1 MRNSKTRKA
10 LFFLLILA
18 ALGLALMLAP
28 IPALEGGIADAETA
42 AAFEARAGEH
52 FDKILAGRNLDRPFP
67 PPKERPEN
75 PSTPAKVE
83 LGRLLY
89 FDPILSGDDD
99 VSCAHCHHPDLGFSD
114 NRGRSMG
121 KGGAGLGPTRA
132 GGALLRRGSP
142 TVWNATYNHL
152 QFWDGRARDL
162 EEQAT
167 KPIQD
172 ADEMAQ
178 DPDELVDELRA
189 VDGYVRLFDE
199 AFGNGNGSHKGN
211 YDPAAVTFENVS
223 FAIAAFERTLVSLS
237 SRYDRYA
244 RGDRGALSESERRGL
259 NLFRSLKTR
268 CFECHNLPTFANPDF
283 KVIGVPDVEGLDAP
297 DLGRAE
303 IDGGE
308 AYERAFKVPTLRNV
322 ALTAPYMHNGRFSTL
337 SEVLDFYA
345 GGGGPGQGLEVANV
359 DDKIRAFPLSAD
371 EKRDLTAFLH
381 TLTDE
386 SRKPAIPDSVPSGLT
401 VVEALD
407 NQSPEL
413 AAFTP
418 EPPERRDVAIRRE
431 GTTLFVEPGQR
442 IQDAID
448 AAGPGDTVKVMP
460 GVYHETLTLDLS
472 GITLSGEV
480 VDGERPVLDGR
491 GVLTDGIIGSGSD
504 LVLRGFTIRDYTAN
518 GVMIN
523 LGSHLE
529 FRDLHLDNTG
539 LYGLYP
545 VEVVGVLIEGCSVTG
560 ARDAG
565 LYVGQS
571 KDIVVRGNV
580 AHGNVT
586 GIEIE
591 NSLTAVVEDNEVYDN
606 AGGIL
611 VFGLPNNPSKI
622 SRDCKVVNNRVYDNN
637 HVNFGDPTAIV
648 SKVPSGTG
656 IMILAGDDVEVAGNE
671 IRGNNSF
678 GIAVAGLDSQFGKGS
693 TYDLDPV
700 PERCWIHDNVMTDN
714 GGAPA
719 AVLTDAGYDGADL
732 LWDLSGTGNSWD
744 QPGASRLPPGLPG
757 SDWSGIRRR
766 ANDRLWRL
774 LATVGG

>member
-1 MRNSKTRKA
+1 MRNSTTKRA
-10 LFFLLILA
+10 LIVLFLLA
-18 ALGLALMLAP
+18 AAGLAFLLVP
-28 IPALEGGIADAETA
+28 IPALDGGLSSPESN
-42 AAFEARAGEH
+42 AAFEARADEH
-52 FDKILAGRNLDRPFP
+52 FERILAGRNLDRPFP
-67 PPKERPEN
+67 MPKERPGNSNSPE
-75 PSTPAKVE
+75 KIE

-89 FDPILSGDDD
+89 FDPILSGDND

-121 KGGAGLGPTRA
+121 KGGTGLGPART

-142 TVWNATYNHL
+142 TVWNASYNHL
-152 QFWDGRARDL
+152 QFWDGRASDL

-172 ADEMAQ
+172 PNEMAQ
-178 DPDELVDELRA
+178 DPDELIRELQSNDA
-189 VDGYVRLFDE
+189 YVRLFDQ
-199 AFGNGNGSHKGN
+199 AFGNGNGSHGGSK
-211 YDPAAVTFENVS
+211 VTFENVS
-223 FAIAAFERTLVSLS
+223 FAIAAFERTLISHN
-237 SRYDRYA
+237 SRFDRYA
-244 RGDRGALSESERRGL
+244 RGDRTALTESERRGL

-283 KVIGVPDVEGLDAP
+283 KVLGVPDPEDLEAP

-303 IDGGE
+303 IEGGV

-322 ALTAPYMHNGRFSTL
+322 ALTAPYMHNGAFETL

-345 GGGGPGQGLEVANV
+345 DGGGPGRGLEVPNL
-359 DDKIRAFPLSAD
+359 DDKIRTFKLSAE
-371 EKRDLTAFLH
+371 EKHDLTAFLH
-381 TLTDE
+381 ALTDE
-386 SRKPAIPDSVPSGLT
+386 SRKPAIPENVPSGLA
-401 VVEALD
+401 VVPPLD

-418 EPPERRDVAIRRE
+418 DPPEAREVEIRRE
-431 GTTLFVEPGQR
+431 GNTLFVEPGQR

-448 AAGPGDTVKVMP
+448 LAGPGDTVAVMP

-472 GITLSGEV
+472 GITLAGQV
-480 VDGERPVLDGR
+480 IDGERAVLDGR
-491 GVLTDGIIGSGSD
+491 EVLSDGIIGSGSD
-504 LVLRGFTIRDYTAN
+504 LVISGFAIRDYTAN

-523 LGSHLE
+523 LGSNLE

-545 VEVVGVLIEGCSVTG
+545 VETVGVLIEDCSVTG
-560 ARDAG
+560 VRDAG

-591 NSLTAVVEDNEVYDN
+591 NSLTAVVEDNHVYDN

-611 VFGLPNNPSKI
+611 VFALPNNPSKI
-622 SRDCKVVNNRVYDNN
+622 SRDCKVINNRVIENN
-637 HVNFGDPTAIV
+637 HVNFGDPHAIV

-678 GIAVAGLDSQFGKGS
+678 GVAVVGLDSQFGKGS

-700 PERCWIHDNVMTDN
+700 SERCWIHDNVMVDN
-714 GGAPA
+714 GGNPSEIITA
-719 AVLTDAGYDGADL
+719 AGYDGADL
-732 LWDLSGTGNSWD
+732 LWDLSGAGNSWD

-757 SDWSGIRRR
+757 SEWSGIRRR

-774 LATVGG
+774 LAMVGG